1 MAKGKRNSKPV
12 EEVVEKVIEPVEEI
26 KEETTE
32 SNEIVEENIEPEV
45 IEEKI
50 IKGVVICDKLN
61 VRKEAKKDA
70 EILTIISKDLV
81 LTISDIDASP
91 DFYKVLIGEIE
102 GYCMKKFI
110 AILAE

>member
-32 SNEIVEENIEPEV
+32 SNEIV
-45 IEEKI
+45 EEKI

-91 DFYKVLIGEIE
+91 DFYKVLIGEVE

>member
-1 MAKGKRNSKPV
+1 MARGKRNSKPV
-12 EEVVEKVIEPVEEI
+12 EEVVKEVIEPVEEI
-26 KEETTE
+26 EETTE
-32 SNEIVEENIEPEV
+32 SNEIVEENIEPEI

-50 IKGVVICDKLN
+50 IKGTVLCDKLN

-70 EILTIISKDLV
+70 AVLTIIPKDLI
-81 LTISDIDASP
+81 LTISDVDASP
-91 DFYKVLIGEIE
+91 DFYKVLIGEVE